1 MSAHECVSSM
11 LGKACSLFFDGIE
24 IASLLRTMQEVTRSL
39 GHPPRAVTLFISHR
53 WGGGIQ
59 RFIDERAAEFRSVD
73 RDLLIAVPMERA
85 STRATLLAPNEIR
98 ALKIRPRFDF
108 ADDPKIVARL
118 LRTLNIEKVEV
129 QSAAGW
135 SYRILELLPEA
146 CRSGGIAYRVMLH
159 DYLPLCP
166 HGFVDHDLF
175 YCGER
180 GLQQCASCLQTPR
193 DDARNVHPDIIA
205 NDTIDIER
213 WRAAYGSLLSGAERI
228 TAVSHDTAARF
239 ERYFQ
244 GIRVEVQPPVETIE
258 KRCVNSAPGRGP
270 RRKVVAIGFLQLHK
284 GIDILLA
291 CAADARDRG
300 LPLDYAVVGHTTKDN
315 SARAAQIAI
324 TGRYNEEEVFDLLE
338 AERPD
343 LIFLPSIWPETYLY
357 TLSIALATGL
367 PVAVFDF
374 GAQAARL
381 KEAGAP
387 ALFLSPDLAKR
398 PDLINDALLAF
409 DLNEPAGASH
419 AISRT

>member
-1 MSAHECVSSM
+1 MSVHEHVSNV
-11 LGKACSLFFDGIE
+11 LRKACSLFSDGTE
-24 IASLLRTMQEVTRSL
+24 RASLSRTMREVTRSF
-39 GHPPRAVTLFISHR
+39 GHPPRGVTLFVSHQ

-59 RFIDERAAEFRSVD
+59 RFIDERAAEFRSAG
-73 RDLLIAVPMERA
+73 RDLLVAVPVKPA
-85 STRATLLAPNEIR
+85 STLATLLAPNGIKPLEKR
-98 ALKIRPRFDF
+98 ARFDF
-108 ADDPKIVARL
+108 AQNPQAVARL
-118 LRTLNIEKVEV
+118 LRALNIESVEV

-135 SYRILELLPEA
+135 SYKILERLPEA
-146 CRSGGIAYRVMLH
+146 CRSAGIAYRVMLH

-180 GLQQCASCLQTPR
+180 GLEQCALCLQTPR
-193 DDARNVHPDIIA
+193 DDARNVHPDLIE

-213 WRAAYGSLLSGAERI
+213 WRVAYGSLLSGAERI

-244 GIRVEVQPPVETIE
+244 GIQVEVRPPAEMIE
-258 KRCVNSAPGRGP
+258 KRCVNPAPCRGP
-270 RRKVVAIGFLQLHK
+270 RRKIVAIGFLQLHK

-291 CAADARDRG
+291 CAADARERV
-300 LPLDYAVVGHTTKDN
+300 LPLDYAVVGHTTKDDA
-315 SARAAQIAI
+315 ARAGQITI
-324 TGRYNEEEVFDLLE
+324 TGRYNEEDVFDLLK

-367 PVAVFDF
+367 PVAVFDL

-387 ALFLSPDLAKR
+387 ALFLSPNLANR
-398 PDLINDALLAF
+398 PDLINDALLDYDATC
-409 DLNEPAGASH
+409 E
-419 AISRT
+419 